1 MLAKSSGQMF
11 FSKCLKTIV
20 LKDTN
25 INCKKL
31 QILIQK
37 EKSFENSKTNFFF
50 LYTKIYKSK
59 QKYKNKNKQTKKKKK
74 TKKRKKIVNKL
85 KHRNEKL

>member
-37 EKSFENSKTNFFF
+37 EKSFENSKTKIFFF
-50 LYTKIYKSK
+50 LCTKIYKSK
-59 QKYKNKNKQTKKKKK
+59 QKYKNKNKQTNKKKQKK
-74 TKKRKKIVNKL
+74 NCK
-85 KHRNEKL
+85 